1 MVMNVNIERFNV
13 PKSRKYLK
21 LKFLA
26 LHGMLEA
33 RITSLSIK
41 FIVVQHHN
49 LRPEVII
56 LIKKTHNSTQISE
69 KNDYF

>member
-1 MVMNVNIERFNV
+1 MAMNVNIERFNV

-56 LIKKTHNSTQISE
+56 LI
-69 KNDYF
+69 